1 MHGNTVHDR
10 MHTAYTAYRELS
22 DYLFTIGPLL
32 FVSVCSVLWP
42 VSGVET
48 DGTLTP

>member
-1 MHGNTVHDR
+1 MHGNTVRDR
-10 MHTAYTAYRELS
+10 MHTISTAYRELS

-32 FVSVCSVLWP
+32 FVSAVFVLWP